1 VGWWYQGRRHLQLSD
16 LDLDRNAGL
25 QRGTPRSWDEL
36 RRDPDWREDARFLD
50 RLYTFLDR
58 IPPLE
63 RDVIELYFYKNKRQ
77 ETIARM
83 LHLSQQTV
91 SHRMYSAFRRII
103 FMMEQPE
110 VTGLRMRA
118 DLKAL
123 LPNPFTV
130 NVLCDFALTSSQT
143 TTAKNLGVIQQRVYR
158 HLNAAMRRLRKQITL
173 DSLFYVS
180 YFERL
185 MEHRNILCEVPG
197 PRRKAD
203 ARSEAECVR
212 YARRLVAH
220 ERERTAPATRQAK
233 RRAAR
238 VAVRPAPGRGAAAYL
253 ARRAEEA
260 ASQGAR
266 AC

>member
-1 VGWWYQGRRHLQLSD
+1 MSGWWYQGRRHLQLSD
-16 LDLDRNAGL
+16 IDLDRNAGVH
-25 QRGTPRSWDEL
+25 RGTPRSWDEL
-36 RRDPDWREDARFLD
+36 RRDPDWRKDARFLD

-58 IPPLE
+58 IPALE
-63 RDVIELYFYKNKRQ
+63 RDVIELYFYKGKRQ

-110 VTGLRMRA
+110 VTPTRMRV
-118 DLKAL
+118 DLKAM

-130 NVLCDFALTSSQT
+130 QVLCDFALTSSQT

-158 HLNAAMRRLRKQITL
+158 HLNAAMRRLRKHITL

-197 PRRKAD
+197 PRRKID
-203 ARSEAECVR
+203 ARVEAECAR
-212 YARRLVAH
+212 YARRLLAY
-220 ERERTAPATRQAK
+220 ERGRTAKANRQAK
-233 RRAAR
+233 QSRNRSATR
-238 VAVRPAPGRGAAAYL
+238 GRIPAYFGAGAEKTELQSAGAA
-253 ARRAEEA
+253 
-260 ASQGAR
+260 
-266 AC
+266 